1 MLEKHYS
8 VNDLAAKWFLSDD
21 FVRRQFRDEPGVQ
34 KWVRQ
39 KPGRRRYVILRIP
52 HSVAERV
59 YRRVTIA
66 A

>member
-1 MLEKHYS
+1 MLERHFS

-21 FVRRQFRDEPGVQ
+21 YVRRLFWDEPGVI
-34 KWVRQ
+34 KLVRQ
-39 KPGRRRYVILRIP
+39 KPGKRRYVILRIP

-59 YRRVTIA
+59 YRRFMIA